1 MKEKLKAITDKAKER
16 WKKTGKKLKI
26 LLGAVLAAAIV
37 ALVVLAIT
45 ASNQP
50 YTTLFSGLSQSD
62 QTAILTY
69 FSENGGTD
77 YKVEGDAILVPEN
90 RKAALMAQ
98 VLVAGYPSSGYDY
111 GTYLNNVS
119 SLTTEAERNQLMLY
133 DLQDYMSSVICNM
146 DGVES
151 AEVLLTSPPMSRSW

>member
-1 MKEKLKAITDKAKER
+1 MKEKLKSITDKAKER

-37 ALVVLAIT
+37 AVVVLAIT

-69 FSENGGTD
+69 FSET
-77 YKVEGDAILVPEN
+77 PSWC
-90 RKAALMAQ
+90 RKT
-98 VLVAGYPSSGYDY
+98 VRRP
-111 GTYLNNVS
+111 
-119 SLTTEAERNQLMLY
+119 
-133 DLQDYMSSVICNM
+133 
-146 DGVES
+146 
-151 AEVLLTSPPMSRSW
+151 